1 MFWELLD
8 RQTIAGIV
16 MLLVVLL
23 FLAISPDAGRDRRP
37 PSRR

>member
-1 MFWELLD
+1 MFWDLLD

-23 FLAISPDAGRDRRP
+23 FLGISLDAGRDKRP